1 MDALRPTYEA
11 LLAGTYHCLDRIVV
25 NAYFRM
31 GHDAGG
37 FRVWWR
43 KLTGS
48 EEMLDNAHLMRMAGR
63 FSRRLRAWATET
75 TEDSGRTA
83 TLLSESGVCQ
93 LCVRQRCSARPH
105 PDGTSSFD

>member
-1 MDALRPTYEA
+1 MLCFGESMDGLSRTYEA
-11 LLAGTYHCLDRIVV
+11 LLVGTYDCLDRIVV

-48 EEMLDNAHLMRMAGR
+48 EDTLDNAHLMRMAGR
-63 FSRRLRAWATET
+63 PAY
-75 TEDSGRTA
+75 RTN
-83 TLLSESGVCQ
+83 VN
-93 LCVRQRCSARPH
+93 
-105 PDGTSSFD
+105 